1 MCIFD
6 GMEREDNDERSNGSN
21 TKITTPRGSAAAAL
35 VRFFS
40 FDSDKSDK
48 VYGFEWNP
56 TPEFRYGFF
65 SKEFLIKFL
74 QLVS

>member
-1 MCIFD
+1 
-6 GMEREDNDERSNGSN
+6 MEQEDNDERSNSSA
-21 TKITTPRGSAAAAL
+21 KISTPRRTAAAL